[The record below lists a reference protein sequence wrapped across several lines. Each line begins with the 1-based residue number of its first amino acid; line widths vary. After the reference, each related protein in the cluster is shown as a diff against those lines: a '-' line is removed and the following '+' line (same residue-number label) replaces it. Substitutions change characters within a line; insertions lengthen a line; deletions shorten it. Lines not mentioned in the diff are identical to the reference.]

1 MSILVGGAIPSTISG
16 GAVHACDTNP
26 APGLSEEQTCPE
38 RIGLALLL
46 AFIAGIFQLI
56 MGTMRLGFLVDLVS
70 EPVISGFTSG
80 AAFLIAATQFSNSL
94 GIQKCT
100 KLKNVGTGQL
110 YGVTDVPKPNAT
122 WTKQTS
128 IDGFYVKTCSDHTF
142 DCKHPTWDDI
152 TNMPRTDAPILK
164 TEAWPTTL
172 AKCESACTSEHGCGG
187 FSFEE
192 HDSMNV
198 HGSCLFHEQIYAVGL
213 QFSVI
218 SWHTVYYGLACLF
231 ILCEN
236 LYVGRCWWLFSGA
249 PLSLTD
255 CLCLR

>member
-16 GAVHACDTNP
+16 GSVHPCDTNP
-26 APGLSEEQTCPE
+26 APGLSEEETCPE

-56 MGTMRLGFLVDLVS
+56 MGTLRLGFLVDLVS

-110 YGVTDVPKPNAT
+110 YSTGHLPRMPTNGT
-122 WTKQTS
+122 FTKTS
-128 IDGFYVKTCSDHTF
+128 ALNGFYRKTCEDH
-142 DCKHPTWDDI
+142 DESCGHPTWDEI
-152 TNMPRTDAPILK
+152 TQMPRADAPILK
-164 TEAWPTTL
+164 TESWPTTL
-172 AKCESACTSEHGCGG
+172 AKCESACIGEKGCGG

-198 HGSCLFHEQIYAVGL
+198 QGSCLFHEQVYAVGL

-218 SWHTVYYGLACLF
+218 SWHTVYYGLGCLF
-231 ILCEN
+231 ILC
-236 LYVGRCWWLFSGA
+236 
-249 PLSLTD
+249 T
-255 CLCLR
+255 

>member
-1 MSILVGGAIPSTISG
+1 MSILVGGAIPATVSG
-16 GAVHACDTNP
+16 GTVHPCDTNP
-26 APGLSEEQTCPE
+26 VPPLSEEDTCPE

-110 YGVTDVPKPNAT
+110 YGKGAVPTPNNNNKT
-122 WTKQTS
+122 WTKTS
-128 IDGFYVKTCSDHTF
+128 TLDGFYVKTCHGEQSHGTDCSDL
-142 DCKHPTWDDI
+142 KWDEI
-152 TNMPRTDAPILK
+152 TQMPRPDASILN
-164 TEAWPTTL
+164 TEAWPTTVS
-172 AKCESACTSEHGCGG
+172 KCESACASIEECVG

-192 HDSMNV
+192 HDSMDV
-198 HGSCLFHEQIYAVGL
+198 QGSCLFHEQVYAVGL

-218 SWHTVYYGLACLF
+218 SWHTVYYGLGCLF
-231 ILCEN
+231 VLCKCFETH
-236 LYVGRCWWLFSGA
+236 GSCGF
-249 PLSLTD
+249 
-255 CLCLR
+255 C